1 MIKLNTVYSI
11 DNGANSVVFTE
22 GKKGSITGTHKDGTM
37 TGFLEGNV
45 FTGTFHNTKV
55 NASGLIE
62 ITFHESGFDA
72 KWKNGMEPGPMRG
85 KWVGELGNTPDTDQK
100 SNSNEQDVVEITLSG
115 RIPKYFFGLLKADFR
130 DEVKSIIEMSIPGL
144 LNEQTLLTAILKTT
158 LEDYE
163 DDRAY
168 LEELLKRDEIADQC
182 PNLVALYQ
190 EIEEYN
196 LDHFGLY
203 EALFDTADYWPGGTG
218 FVSFFEDDCKISI
231 SVNGE
236 IALNEISLG
245 EFSEISSGYHT
256 ENGPENE
263 TEKSIDKLLKD
274 FIATNIHDFG
284 LSEEMGVNCNKL
296 GVMFAEE
303 WFVPPVLEDICDRK
317 YNITIQHDDII
328 DYTFYFQTL
337 NFDFKKLLFL
347 TYANYADFR
356 NNSSTTFANYI
367 FYNNEIITPD
377 ETWHRDKGIELEYE
391 PRGTSLDFLING

>member
-22 GKKGSITGTHKDGTM
+22 GKKGSITGTHNEGTM

-55 NASGLIE
+55 NATGLIE

-85 KWVGELGNTPDTDQK
+85 KWVGVLENRSDTDPM
-100 SNSNEQDVVEITLSG
+100 SNSIEQDVVEITLRG
-115 RIPKYFFGLLKADFR
+115 RIPKYFFGLLKDDFR
-130 DEVKSIIEMSIPGL
+130 DEVQSIIRMSIPGIS
-144 LNEQTLLTAILKTT
+144 NEQTLLTAILKTT

-168 LEELLKRDEIADQC
+168 LEDLLKRDEIKNQC

-231 SVNGE
+231 SVNGKSTVK
-236 IALNEISLG
+236 EISLG
-245 EFSEISSGYHT
+245 EFAEISSGYHT
-256 ENGPENE
+256 ENGPENDI
-263 TEKSIDKLLKD
+263 EKSIHTRLKD
-274 FIATNIHDFG
+274 FIASNMHDFG
-284 LSEEMGVNCNKL
+284 LSEDMGVNCNKL

-303 WFVPPVLEDICDRK
+303 WFVPPVLEDVCDRK
-317 YNITIQHDDII
+317 YNVTIQHDDII
-328 DYTFYFQTL
+328 DYTFYIETE

-347 TYANYADFR
+347 TFANYSDFR
-356 NNSSTTFANYI
+356 DNSSTTFANYI
-367 FYNNEIITPD
+367 FYDNEIITPD

>member
-1 MIKLNTVYSI
+1 MIKLNATYQI
-11 DNGANSVVFTE
+11 GNGENSVVFTE
-22 GKKGSITGTHKDGTM
+22 GKKGSITGTHNEGTL
-37 TGFLEGNV
+37 TGFINGNV
-45 FTGTFHNTKV
+45 LNGTFHNTKV
-55 NASGLIE
+55 NATGLIE
-62 ITFHESGFDA
+62 ITFHESGFQA

-85 KWVGELGNTPDTDQK
+85 KWVGVLENISDSDQK
-100 SNSNEQDVVEITLSG
+100 SNSIQQDVVEITLSG
-115 RIPKYFFGLLKADFR
+115 RIPKYFFGLLKEEFR
-130 DEVKSIIEMSIPGL
+130 EEIKSIIGMSIPGL

-168 LEELLKRDEIADQC
+168 FEQLLKRDEIVKQC

-218 FVSFFEDDCKISI
+218 FVSFFEDDCNISI

-236 IALNEISLG
+236 STMKEISLG

-256 ENGPENE
+256 ENGPENDS
-263 TEKSIDKLLKD
+263 EKSIDKLLKD
-274 FIATNIHDFG
+274 FITSNMYYFG
-284 LSEEMGVNCNKL
+284 LSEDMGVNCNKL
-296 GVMFAEE
+296 GVMFAKE
-303 WFVPPVLEDICDRK
+303 WFVPPVLEDVCDRK
-317 YNITIQHDDII
+317 YNVTIQHDDII
-328 DYTFYFQTL
+328 DYTFYFETE

-367 FYNNEIITPD
+367 FYDNEILTPD